1 MRLAVTR
8 PTFTILTV
16 VSIGCAYYNGL
27 YNANQLAKD
36 ARQAEREGRRGAAQ
50 SLWSRAAVKAESVST
65 RYPNSKYRDD
75 ALLLQ
80 GRSLSRIGRCQDAV
94 SPLRN
99 AVASTLDR
107 ALRAEAGILLGECH
121 LRLGQAD
128 SAWTTLSA
136 FVDHEDSSVASRAR
150 LWRGRA
156 AMAAD
161 RPAEALEDLNQ
172 TTDRTALFDR
182 ALALAALD
190 LVREA
195 ASTLDTARQLPFDE
209 ARWRAVLDQIGAA
222 DLQSASALVERLL
235 TRADLTSGERARLL
249 MADGERWARA
259 DPAFAVGRYVVAE
272 SVAGDSVESRIARA
286 HLVMA
291 EIRRTTS
298 LERVVELTEELGF
311 LMLEGGEVINAVG
324 RFADLL
330 DGIEQAT
337 AQPPPS
343 HADLRIFRSAELARD
358 SLRASPLA
366 SQLFLLIRERHPRS
380 VIAPKALLAA
390 AILRLE
396 IADSLHRVLGSEYPD
411 SPYTKAAAGHF
422 SLEYMQIEDS
432 LRSLA
437 AREIHRP
444 R

>member
-8 PTFTILTV
+8 STFTILTAI
-16 VSIGCAYYNGL
+16 SIGCAYYNGL

-36 ARQAEREGRRGAAQ
+36 ARQAEREGRRGEAQ

-65 RYPNSKYRDD
+65 RYPDSKYRDD

-99 AVASTLDR
+99 AVTSTPDR

-156 AMAAD
+156 AMAAN

-209 ARWRAVLDQIGAA
+209 ARWGAVLDQIG
-222 DLQSASALVERLL
+222 DLKSASALVERLL

-272 SVAGDSVESRIARA
+272 AVAGDSVESRIARA

-311 LMLEGGEVINAVG
+311 LMLEGSEVINAVG

-330 DGIEQAT
+330 DGIEQAI
-337 AQPPPS
+337 AEPPPS

-358 SLRASPLA
+358 SLRAAPLA

-411 SPYTKAAAGHF
+411 SPYTTAAAGHF
-422 SLEYMQIEDS
+422 SLEYTQIEDS

-437 AREIHRP
+437 AREIRRP